1 MILRVFSDASYLSV
15 SKSRPRTA
23 SNFYMSSSMP
33 SDTAEGAIKPSVT
46 PKLTPDL
53 DPPPPWNGA
62 VQVLCHI
69 LPHVVAS
76 AIEAEIGT
84 VFKNCQA
91 CLSMRTAL
99 QEIGHPQPPTP
110 VEVDNQCTVGILT
123 DIVKQKWSKSMN
135 MRFFWARNRIRQG
148 QFFIYWRPGKNNRA
162 DYFTK
167 HHAPL
172 HHKKMRSIYLVNL
185 IRNWTNYHRLRKTI
199 SRLGTVIMFVARIC

>member
-110 VEVDNQCTVGILT
+110 VEVDNQCAVGIFT
-123 DIVKQKWSKSMN
+123 DTVKQKRSKSMD
-135 MRFFWARNRIRQG
+135 MRFFWARDRIRQG
-148 QFFIYWRPGKNNRA
+148 QFFCLL
-162 DYFTK
+162 
-167 HHAPL
+167 APW
-172 HHKKMRSIYLVNL
+172 KK
-185 IRNWTNYHRLRKTI
+185 
-199 SRLGTVIMFVARIC
+199 